1 MEIAGMEIAE
11 MPKVSPGRT
20 IAVLLADTAN
30 PFWRSKVEAYRRQAP
45 DWGFEVVFREG
56 DDPRDPK
63 AQAETLLTLYR
74 EGCEAVILNPLTSD
88 NLVPALRDAPV
99 PVLDVGPKCDP
110 TLVRDIA
117 RYHPVWV
124 ANFEEQGALAA
135 EAVLSQSPS
144 PREGWAILIAGFPGA
159 RQSEGRCRG
168 ALSVFRRAFP
178 EARILTVHAD
188 FDRKRARSALR
199 ELSGRLDIHAVFCA
213 NDLMAL
219 GALEAFEERGV
230 TPPPIGGVDAIPEA
244 LEALRQGRLAGT
256 VGIDP
261 EAVVRGVYQ
270 TLSEVLA
277 GRILCGLRPE
287 PFVRPVLYR
296 EYRED

>member
-1 MEIAGMEIAE
+1 MEMAE
-11 MPKVSPGRT
+11 RGPSQPGTT
-20 IAVLLADTAN
+20 IAVLLGDTAN
-30 PFWRSKVEAYRRQAP
+30 PFWQSKVEAYRRQAP

-56 DDPRDPK
+56 EDPRDPE
-63 AQAETLLTLYR
+63 AQAEALRALYR
-74 EGCEAVILNPLTSD
+74 EGFGAVILNPLRSD
-88 NLVPALRDAPV
+88 NLVPELRSAPV

-110 TLVRDIA
+110 ALVRDLA
-117 RYHPVWV
+117 GYYPLWV
-124 ANFEEQGALAA
+124 ADFEEQGALAA

-144 PREGWAILIAGFPGA
+144 PREGWAILVAGFPGA

-168 ALSVFRRAFP
+168 ALRTLRRFFP
-178 EARILTVHAD
+178 AERILTVHAD
-188 FDRKRARSALR
+188 FDRSRARAALR
-199 ELSGRLDIHAVFCA
+199 ELSTRLDVRAVSCA

-261 EAVVRGVYQ
+261 EAVVRGVYEAV
-270 TLSEVLA
+270 SEVLA
-277 GRILCGLRPE
+277 GRSPCGLSKGPL
-287 PFVRPVLYR
+287 VRSVLYR
-296 EYRED
+296 GG